1 MEARITREHP
11 LVGRARE
18 LASLDQALADMEQGP
33 PVALELGGEPGI
45 GKTRLL
51 AELAARA
58 ESRGHLVLAGSAS
71 ELERDLPLIT
81 VDRDQERAGRRALSA
96 RTGAV
101 PASRAPI
108 AIRARAGEDPH
119 AAIRHFKG
127 RSGLVVQQALGCR
140 LLAGRRSVAAPETP
154 QPAEREGL
162 NWKVILLAA
171 LAIYALLLIIL
182 NRKTVSVD
190 FVVVS
195 EKTRVVW
202 LVLLSIG
209 LGMLIMWLVPRL
221 RRRNKKRSRSSEPK
235 DEASGIAGVSWK
247 WILLGALAIY
257 AVLLI
262 VFNSKTVSLNF
273 VFISTKTRVVWLVL
287 LSVALGMLI
296 MWLIPKIRRHRKGS
310 RRPAMPEPD
319 ATATD

>member
-1 MEARITREHP
+1 M
-11 LVGRARE
+11 
-18 LASLDQALADMEQGP
+18 
-33 PVALELGGEPGI
+33 
-45 GKTRLL
+45 
-51 AELAARA
+51 
-58 ESRGHLVLAGSAS
+58 
-71 ELERDLPLIT
+71 
-81 VDRDQERAGRRALSA
+81 
-96 RTGAV
+96 
-101 PASRAPI
+101 
-108 AIRARAGEDPH
+108 
-119 AAIRHFKG
+119 
-127 RSGLVVQQALGCR
+127 
-140 LLAGRRSVAAPETP
+140 AAPETP

-221 RRRNKKRSRSSEPK
+221 RRRNKKRSKSSEPK
-235 DEASGIAGVSWK
+235 DEATGIAGVSWK